1 MRRLRSIEKS
11 LQAARLTGQ
20 QVKQQE
26 QLQLWTQV
34 SLHRLFCEF
43 FIFPRGVW
51 TVGQIIIL
59 IYTYHSNLECKS
71 NNRRSPRVH
80 ILTILIILL
89 LLLTWAGPSTPGVT
103 EKTSKGKKGVSSTDS
118 KGRKDP
124 AEAKEAAV
132 DVTRLDIRVGV
143 IKNVKKHPDA
153 DSLYVE
159 EIDVGEDAPRVVVSG
174 LVKFIPMEQMQVLIF
189 RSSWVSPGKKEQ

>member
-1 MRRLRSIEKS
+1 VIYQSQVLAQLNLPPSTLS
-11 LQAARLTGQ
+11 LVEENGDLERAGEPWVLVPAGHTIGSPEPIFSEMKDEEVEIYRKKFAGSQADRAASEAAGAAA
-20 QVKQQE
+20 V
-26 QLQLWTQV
+26 V
-34 SLHRLFCEF
+34 NS
-43 FIFPRGVW
+43 
-51 TVGQIIIL
+51 
-59 IYTYHSNLECKS
+59 
-71 NNRRSPRVH
+71 
-80 ILTILIILL
+80 
-89 LLLTWAGPSTPGVT
+89 GPSTPRVT

-189 RSSWVSPGKKEQ
+189 SLMSESW